1 MNESG
6 QFGEMLTV
14 NDVAK
19 RLNVAVSTVY
29 GLIAKKRIR
38 AHRIGLG
45 RGTIRIGRS
54 DLDTFL
60 SGTASEV
67 MTKETAPARPITQ
80 PLKHIKMPKQPASP
94 ARP

>member
-1 MNESG
+1 MNESD
-6 QFGEMLTV
+6 QFAEMFTV

-38 AHRIGLG
+38 AHRFGLR
-45 RGTIRIGRS
+45 RGTIRISRI
-54 DLDTFL
+54 DLDAYL
-60 SGTASEV
+60 YDTASEV
-67 MTKETAPARPITQ
+67 VTTKTVRAKPNAQR
-80 PLKHIKMPKQPASP
+80 LKHIKMPKQPASP